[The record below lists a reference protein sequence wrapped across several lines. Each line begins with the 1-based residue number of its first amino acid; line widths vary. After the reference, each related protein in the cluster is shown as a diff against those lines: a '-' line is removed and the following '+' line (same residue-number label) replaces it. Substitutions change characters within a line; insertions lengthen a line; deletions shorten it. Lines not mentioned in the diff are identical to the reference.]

1 MQKEAEAA
9 AKAKAEADKE
19 AEAAG
24 LHTDEKAPSISD
36 LLADTQKA
44 RQEVI
49 KKAILS
55 K

>member
-1 MQKEAEAA
+1 MQKEAEAR
-9 AKAKAEADKE
+9 AKAKAEAEKE
-19 AEAAG
+19 EAAAG
-24 LHTDEKAPSISD
+24 LHTDEKAPSVAE

>member
-9 AKAKAEADKE
+9 AKAKAEAEKAE
-19 AEAAG
+19 EAAG

-36 LLADTQKA
+36 LLADTA
-44 RQEVI
+44 RAKQEVI